1 MGGLIGFF
9 KGLASKSVWIG
20 RVLLFAVLFVIVF
33 VAHLLFS
40 PVLRLFWR
48 KQDEGAEIAEIQAE
62 EQKRQTLE
70 VEKRAIV
77 RDREITD
84 TAQRGLEGIERT
96 YQSQLR
102 EADTVETD
110 EEKEIE
116 RLAKEGSN
124 EERIKFL
131 LSRQRWTQ
139 KPPKMEQ

>member
-40 PVLRLFWR
+40 PFIRLFWR
-48 KQDEGAEIAEIQAE
+48 KQDGDAEIQAE

-70 VEKRAIV
+70 AEKRAIV

-84 TAQRGLEGIERT
+84 TAQQRLEGIEQT